1 VLIDGDPIAIKRE
14 DLVVGEPVPWR
25 LFDRE
30 QRLLAKEG
38 MVITSERQI
47 EALLMRGAMRY
58 ETVERHHRRRPK
70 KKLPKET
77 YEPQKPDTFS
87 DYHTVAEELMEQ
99 FYRLQD
105 EPESLTQVVAGIIE
119 IAGRLRSLVVE
130 DPEKALVALH
140 LMNEYPYI
148 VIHPIHVAIIAMLME
163 LSFDK
168 DDAHQTSMVCAAL
181 TQNLAM
187 NDLQED
193 LFTQL
198 FPLDDEQRQL
208 IQAHPQQTVEMLQ
221 QAGIGDPLWLEII
234 RQHHE
239 REDGSGYPR
248 GLTEADI
255 LTEAKV
261 IALADR
267 YSAMSFERPF
277 RETKGP
283 RAILQAFYN
292 ESQINKR
299 KLPLQLIQQL
309 GVYPPGLFVRLHNGE
324 TAMVV
329 KRSGPNGK
337 PMVVSFINPR
347 GGAFEPPLLRDTG
360 ANPIYAVKGV
370 CAIDPGS
377 FDLDNIWGVVSKVR
391 GSG

>member
-1 VLIDGDPIAIKRE
+1 MLIDGDPIAITRE

-38 MVITSERQI
+38 TVITSERQI
-47 EALLMRGAMRY
+47 EALLMRGAIRY
-58 ETVERHHRRRPK
+58 ETVDRQRRRRPERK
-70 KKLPKET
+70 APVALFER
-77 YEPQKPDTFS
+77 QRPDAFR
-87 DYHTVAEELMEQ
+87 DYHAVGEELMEL

-105 EPESLTQVVAGIIE
+105 EPETLPSVVAGIIE
-119 IAGRLRSLVVE
+119 IAGRLRALVAG

-148 VIHPIHVAIIAMLME
+148 VIHPIHVAIITMLME
-163 LSFDK
+163 LSSGK
-168 DDAHQTSMVCAAL
+168 DEVHQTSMVCAAL

-187 NDLQED
+187 NDLQEE
-193 LFTQL
+193 LYTQL
-198 FPLDDEQRQL
+198 FPLDEEQREM
-208 IQAHPQQTVEMLQ
+208 IQAHPQKTVEMLQ
-221 QAGIGDPLWLEII
+221 EAGVTDPLWLEVI

-248 GLTEADI
+248 GLNEADI
-255 LTEAKV
+255 LTEARI

-267 YSAMSFERPF
+267 YSAMAFERPF
-277 RETKGP
+277 RENKGP
-283 RAILQAFYN
+283 RAILTAFYN
-292 ESQINKR
+292 ESQIHKR
-299 KLPLQLIQQL
+299 RLPLQLIQQL

-347 GGAFEPPLLRDTG
+347 GGAFEPPMLRDTG
-360 ANPIYAVKGV
+360 SSPMYVVKGV
-370 CAIDPGS
+370 CAVDPGS
-377 FDLDNIWGVVSKVR
+377 FDLDSIWGVVSKIR
-391 GSG
+391 AGG